1 MTRIR
6 VVIVDDSPT
15 VRDHLGS
22 LLRRDPGFEV
32 VGEAGDGHRALRQAA
47 ALAPDLVLLDV
58 RMPGMNGLEVAF
70 HLATLERAPA
80 VVFATAF
87 EEFAVDAFDA
97 RAVGYLLKPVRAER
111 LASALAR
118 AKPLDHAAVG
128 ALARQGGA
136 EARRNVCA
144 RVRGELRLIPVDEV
158 VYFRADLKY
167 VTVRHQHG
175 EVLIEESLKALED
188 EFGVRFVRV
197 HRNALV
203 AVAAIEALERDAEGH
218 ARVRLRGIAETL
230 EVSRREVATVKDR
243 LRDA

>member
-1 MTRIR
+1 MRILL
-6 VVIVDDSPT
+6 VDDEAPA
-15 VRDHLGS
+15 RERLKRLIDELG
-22 LLRRDPGFEV
+22 GHQI
-32 VGEAGDGHRALRQAA
+32 VGEAADGAGALRQSA
-47 ALAPDLVLLDV
+47 ALAPDVVLLDV
-58 RMPGMNGLEVAF
+58 HMPGMNGIEVAY

-80 VVFATAF
+80 VVFATAY

-111 LASALAR
+111 LASALGRAR
-118 AKPLDHAAVG
+118 PLDHAALG
-128 ALARQGGA
+128 ALARASGG

-144 RVRGELRLIPVDEV
+144 RVRGELRLIPVEEIL
-158 VYFRADLKY
+158 YFRADLKY

-188 EFGVRFVRV
+188 EFGARFVRV

-218 ARVRLRGIAETL
+218 ARVRLRGVAETL

>member
-1 MTRIR
+1 MRIL
-6 VVIVDDSPT
+6 IVDDEAPA
-15 VRDHLGS
+15 RER
-22 LLRRDPGFEV
+22 LRRMLDELGGHEV
-32 VGEAGDGHRALRQAA
+32 VGEAGDGAGALRQATT
-47 ALAPDLVLLDV
+47 LAPDLVLLDV
-58 RMPGMNGLEVAF
+58 RMPGMNGLEVAY
-70 HLATLERAPA
+70 HLATLEHAPA
-80 VVFATAF
+80 VVFATAY

-97 RAVGYLLKPVRAER
+97 RAVGYLLKPVRAEK

-118 AKPLDHAAVG
+118 AQPLDHAALG
-128 ALARQGGA
+128 ALNRQSGS
-136 EARRNVCA
+136 ESRRNVCA

-188 EFGVRFVRV
+188 EFGERFVRV

-203 AVAAIEALERDAEGH
+203 AVTAIEALERDAEGH
-218 ARVRLRGIAETL
+218 ARIRLRGIDETL
-230 EVSRREVATVKDR
+230 EVSRREVATVKGR

>member
-1 MTRIR
+1 MRILL
-6 VVIVDDSPT
+6 VDDEAPA
-15 VRDHLGS
+15 RER
-22 LLRRDPGFEV
+22 LRRMIAELGGHEV
-32 VGEAGDGHRALRQAA
+32 VGEAVDGADALRQAA
-47 ALAPDLVLLDV
+47 ALVPDAVLLDV
-58 RMPGMNGLEVAF
+58 RMPGMNGLEVAY

-80 VVFATAF
+80 VVFATAY

-97 RAVGYLLKPVRAER
+97 RAVGYLLKPVRAEK

-118 AKPLDHAAVG
+118 AQPLDRAAVG
-128 ALARQGGA
+128 ALAREGG

-144 RVRGELRLIPVDEV
+144 RVRGELRLIPVDDV

-167 VTVRHQHG
+167 VTVRHKHG

-188 EFGVRFVRV
+188 EFGARFVRV

-218 ARVRLRGIAETL
+218 ARVRLRGIGETL
-230 EVSRREVATVKDR
+230 EVSRREVAAVKER
-243 LRDA
+243 LQGA

>member
-1 MTRIR
+1 MRIL
-6 VVIVDDSPT
+6 IVDDEAPA
-15 VRDHLGS
+15 RER
-22 LLRRDPGFEV
+22 LRRMLDELGGHEV
-32 VGEAGDGHRALRQAA
+32 VGEAGDGASALRQAS
-47 ALAPDLVLLDV
+47 ALNPDLVLLDV
-58 RMPGMNGLEVAF
+58 RMPGMNGLEVAY

-80 VVFATAF
+80 VVFATAY

-97 RAVGYLLKPVRAER
+97 RAVGYLLKPVRAEK

-118 AKPLDHAAVG
+118 AQPLDHG
-128 ALARQGGA
+128 ALGAISRQGGG

-144 RVRGELRLIPVDEV
+144 RVRGELRLIPIEEV
-158 VYFRADLKY
+158 AYFRADLKY

-188 EFGVRFVRV
+188 EFGERFVRV

-218 ARVRLRGIAETL
+218 ARVRLRGISETL
-230 EVSRREVATVKDR
+230 EVSRREVAAVKDR

>member
-1 MTRIR
+1 MRIL
-6 VVIVDDSPT
+6 IVDDEGPA
-15 VRDHLGS
+15 RER
-22 LLRRDPGFEV
+22 LRRMLDELGGHEV
-32 VGEAGDGHRALRQAA
+32 VGEAADGAGALRQAS

-58 RMPGMNGLEVAF
+58 RMPGMNGLEVAY

-80 VVFATAF
+80 VVFATAY

-97 RAVGYLLKPVRAER
+97 RAVGYLLKPVRAEK
-111 LASALAR
+111 LASALDR
-118 AKPLDHAAVG
+118 AQPLDHAALG
-128 ALARQGGA
+128 ALNRQSGG

-188 EFGVRFVRV
+188 EFGERFVRV

-218 ARVRLRGIAETL
+218 ARIRLRGIDETL
-230 EVSRREVATVKDR
+230 EVSRREVATVKGR